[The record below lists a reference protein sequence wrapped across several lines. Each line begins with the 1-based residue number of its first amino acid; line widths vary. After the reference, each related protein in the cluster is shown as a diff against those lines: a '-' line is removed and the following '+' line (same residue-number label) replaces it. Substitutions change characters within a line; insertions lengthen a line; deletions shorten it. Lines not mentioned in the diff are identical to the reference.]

1 MIGAD
6 GDHIRN
12 KIAPEF
18 YCNRPETHPTLVHLR
33 VWLGEPALKFQ
44 LQSLLKPKSKS
55 NKFKDETKQE
65 CHPNSF
71 PLSFFPIRPYQE
83 EYVAAKLS
91 SYQAF

>member
-18 YCNRPETHPTLVHLR
+18 YCNQPETHPTLVHLR
-33 VWLGEPALKFQ
+33 VWLGEPAFK

-55 NKFKDETKQE
+55 NKFKDETK
-65 CHPNSF
+65 
-71 PLSFFPIRPYQE
+71 
-83 EYVAAKLS
+83 
-91 SYQAF
+91 